1 MAVSRRRA
9 LLWLAASLGVIGLA
23 ANRLRGRPSS
33 SSPSPAH
40 PASITA
46 GQVNAMT
53 RIVILGSG
61 FAALTAIRKL
71 REQHVD
77 AEITVVSPRNELVY
91 LPSLIWLPSG
101 EKTGNDLRIPLAGFF
116 ERMRVRWQQGSVR
129 QVLDGGRRV
138 VTDNGELANDVL
150 IAATG
155 GRYLRKLPGIEH
167 AIIPCEGIASAE
179 AIRDRLAAMDGG
191 TIAIGFASNPNEPGA
206 VRGGPMFEFLFGI
219 DTLLRRQ
226 GRRDRFRLVFFN
238 PSKEPGQRL
247 GPSAVRKMLERMRTL
262 GIETHL
268 GHKPLRFEAD
278 KVVTEGGEFTTNLI
292 LFMPGLTGPAW
303 LDASELPRSEG
314 GFVAADDH
322 CRARGLE
329 HVYVAGDI
337 GSYPG
342 PDWMAKQAH
351 QADLQAEAVAK
362 NIAAGLLGKPA
373 NHGFKT
379 ELTCIVD
386 TLGSGLLIYRS
397 ESRTFTSP
405 HSRMFH
411 WLKRKFEERYLKVYR

>member
-1 MAVSRRRA
+1 
-9 LLWLAASLGVIGLA
+9 
-23 ANRLRGRPSS
+23 
-33 SSPSPAH
+33 
-40 PASITA
+40 
-46 GQVNAMT
+46 MT

-71 REQHVD
+71 RQLRVD
-77 AEITVVSPRNELVY
+77 ADITVVSPRNELVY

-101 EKTGNDLRIPLAGFF
+101 QRSGDDLRIPLAGFF
-116 ERMRVRWQQGSVR
+116 QRMGVHWHRGSVL

-138 VTDNGELANDVL
+138 VTDTGELDNDILVV
-150 IAATG
+150 ATG

-167 AIIPCEGIASAE
+167 ALIPCEGIAAAE
-179 AIRDRLAAMDGG
+179 AIGQRLAAMDGG
-191 TIAIGFASNPNEPGA
+191 TLALGFASNPKEPGA

-226 GRRDRFRLVFFN
+226 GRRDRFKLVFFN
-238 PSKEPGQRL
+238 PSQEPGQRL
-247 GPSAVRKMLERMRTL
+247 GAAAVRKLLARMHER

-268 GHKPLRFEAD
+268 GHKPVRFEAD
-278 KVVTEGGEFTTNLI
+278 QVVTEGGQFAADLI

-303 LDASELPRSEG
+303 LDDSELPRSEG
-314 GFVAADDH
+314 GFVAADAH
-322 CRARGLE
+322 CRALGLE

-351 QADLQAEAVAK
+351 QADLQAGAVAR
-362 NIAAGLLGKPA
+362 NIAATLRGQPA

-379 ELTCIVD
+379 ELSCIVD
-386 TLGSGLLIYRS
+386 SLDSGLLVYRS
-397 ESRTFTSP
+397 PSRTLTSP
-405 HSRMFH
+405 NLRLLH
-411 WLKRKFEERYLKVYR
+411 WLKHRFEARYLKVYR

>member
-1 MAVSRRRA
+1 
-9 LLWLAASLGVIGLA
+9 
-23 ANRLRGRPSS
+23 
-33 SSPSPAH
+33 
-40 PASITA
+40 
-46 GQVNAMT
+46 MT

-61 FAALTAIRKL
+61 FAALTTIRTL
-71 REQHVD
+71 RQLRVD
-77 AEITVVSPRNELVY
+77 ADITVVSPRNELVY

-101 EKTGNDLRIPLAGFF
+101 QRSGDDLRIPLAGFF
-116 ERMRVRWQQGSVR
+116 QRMGVHWHQGSVL

-138 VTDNGELANDVL
+138 VTDTGELANDLLVV
-150 IAATG
+150 AAG

-167 AIIPCEGIASAE
+167 ALIPCEGIASAE

-191 TIAIGFASNPNEPGA
+191 TVAMGFASNPKEPGA

-226 GRRDRFRLVFFN
+226 GRRERFKLVFFN
-238 PSKEPGQRL
+238 PSQEPGQRL
-247 GPSAVRKMLERMRTL
+247 GAAAVRKLLARMHER

-268 GHKPLRFEAD
+268 GHKPVRFEAD
-278 KVVTEGGEFTTNLI
+278 QVVTEGGQFAADLI

-303 LDASELPRSEG
+303 LDDSELPRSEG
-314 GFVAADDH
+314 GFVAADAH
-322 CRARGLE
+322 CRAHGLE

-351 QADLQAEAVAK
+351 QADLQAGAVAR
-362 NIAAGLLGKPA
+362 NIAATLRGQPA

-379 ELTCIVD
+379 ELSCIVD
-386 TLGSGLLIYRS
+386 SLDRGLLVYRS
-397 ESRTFTSP
+397 PSRTLTSP
-405 HSRMFH
+405 NLRLLH
-411 WLKRKFEERYLKVYR
+411 WLKHRFEARYLKAYH

>member
-1 MAVSRRRA
+1 
-9 LLWLAASLGVIGLA
+9 
-23 ANRLRGRPSS
+23 
-33 SSPSPAH
+33 
-40 PASITA
+40 
-46 GQVNAMT
+46 MT

-61 FAALTAIRKL
+61 FAALTTIRTL
-71 REQHVD
+71 RQLRVD
-77 AEITVVSPRNELVY
+77 ADITVVSPRNELVY

-101 EKTGNDLRIPLAGFF
+101 QRSGDDLRIPLAGFF
-116 ERMRVRWQQGSVR
+116 QRMGVHWHQGSVL

-138 VTDNGELANDVL
+138 VTDTGELANDLLVV
-150 IAATG
+150 AAG

-167 AIIPCEGIASAE
+167 ALIPCEGIASAE

-191 TIAIGFASNPNEPGA
+191 TIAMGFASNPKEPGA

-226 GRRDRFRLVFFN
+226 GRRERFKLVFFN
-238 PSKEPGQRL
+238 PSQEPGQRL
-247 GPSAVRKMLERMRTL
+247 GAAAVRKLLARMHER

-268 GHKPLRFEAD
+268 GHKPVRFEAD
-278 KVVTEGGEFTTNLI
+278 QVVTEGGQFAADLI

-303 LDASELPRSEG
+303 LDDSELPRSEG
-314 GFVAADDH
+314 GFVAADAH
-322 CRARGLE
+322 CRAHGLE

-362 NIAAGLLGKPA
+362 NIAADLRGEPPR
-373 NHGFKT
+373 HGFKT
-379 ELTCIVD
+379 ELACIVD
-386 TLGSGLLIYRS
+386 TLDGGMLVYRS
-397 ESRTFTSP
+397 ESRTFTLP
-405 HSRMFH
+405 RSRLLH
-411 WLKRKFEERYLKVYR
+411 WLKRRFEDRYLKIYRPRSCSEHP